1 MLEVLVQKYKPEAF
15 DNIFEYN
22 AGSNSEWEKIEH
34 RENLTKRE
42 IYQERADMPL
52 SEIVG

>member
-1 MLEVLVQKYKPEAF
+1 LEELVQKYKPEAL

-22 AGSNSEWEKIEH
+22 AGSNTEWEKIEH

-42 IYQERADMPL
+42 IY
-52 SEIVG
+52 